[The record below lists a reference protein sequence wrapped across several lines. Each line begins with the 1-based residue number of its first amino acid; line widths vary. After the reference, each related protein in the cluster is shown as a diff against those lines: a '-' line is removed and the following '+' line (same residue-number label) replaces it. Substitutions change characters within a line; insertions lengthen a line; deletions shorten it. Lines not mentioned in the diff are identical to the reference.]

1 MTTRRN
7 RWRGAAITTGLLALT
22 SGLLAPAAA
31 ARADGGAEYVALGD
45 SGAATTGVQNFD
57 TSAPLRCA
65 RSTTNT
71 PKLVAEDLGLRLD
84 DRTCSSAKITDL
96 TSSQGPGITP
106 QFEAL
111 GPETTLVTVH
121 IGANDAKMTEH
132 VVACHLAG
140 ISGGA
145 CVDPRWDADIDAIAA
160 SYTVALQQISTLAPK
175 AAIFI
180 DGWPLYVR
188 DGGCPELP
196 GLRPT
201 DASYVQAE
209 FDRLN
214 TVVSR
219 AATVRS
225 ATYIDTKSQSIGHD
239 MCAPPGIRW
248 FDPVLATET
257 LIPYHPTVQG
267 MRGVADII
275 VAAIRSSR

>member
-31 ARADGGAEYVALGD
+31 APADGGAEYVALGD

-57 TSAPLRCA
+57 TSAPPQCA

-84 DRTCSSAKITDL
+84 DRTCSSAEITDL
-96 TSSQGPGITP
+96 TSSQGPGIAP

-121 IGANDAKMTEH
+121 IGANDAQMTRH

-140 ISGGA
+140 ISGGV

-160 SYTVALQQISTLAPK
+160 SYTAALQQISTLAPK

-196 GLRPT
+196 GLRPA

-219 AATVRS
+219 AATARS

-257 LIPYHPTVQG
+257 LVPYHPTVQG

>member
-1 MTTRRN
+1 MTTRRI
-7 RWRGAAITTGLLALT
+7 RWPAAAITAGLFALASTFLT
-22 SGLLAPAAA
+22 PAAA
-31 ARADGGAEYVALGD
+31 APVDGGAEYVALGD

-57 TSAPLRCA
+57 TSAPPQCA

-71 PKLVAEDLGLRLD
+71 PKLVAKDLGLRLD

-96 TSSQGPGITP
+96 TNSQGPGITP

-111 GPETTLVTVH
+111 GPDTRLVTLH
-121 IGANDAKMTEH
+121 IGANDAQMTKH
-132 VVACHLAG
+132 VVTCHLAG
-140 ISGGA
+140 IVGGA
-145 CVDPRWDADIDAIAA
+145 CVDPAWDADIDAIAA
-160 SYTVALQQISTLAPK
+160 PYSAALQQISNLAPK
-175 AAIFI
+175 AAIFV

-196 GLRPT
+196 GLRPA
-201 DASYVQAE
+201 DARYVQAE

-219 AATVRS
+219 EATARS
-225 ATYIDTKSQSIGHD
+225 ATYIDTKSQAVGHD
-239 MCAPPGIRW
+239 MCAPTGVRW

-257 LIPYHPTVQG
+257 LVPYHPTLQG

-275 VAAIRSSR
+275 VRAIRSAQ